1 MEYPS
6 YKFGSIS
13 NDEGSSKRMEMK
25 EIICTKNAPEAIGP
39 YSQGIGFQNLI
50 FSSGQ
55 LPLIP
60 ETMQF
65 PEGGIREQT
74 YQSLLNVKS
83 ILEAQGSSLECVIK
97 TTCFL
102 ANMAD
107 FSEFNEVYL
116 EFFGTNNSPARSC
129 VEAARLPKDA
139 LVEIEVI
146 AFKPE

>member
-1 MEYPS
+1 
-6 YKFGSIS
+6 
-13 NDEGSSKRMEMK
+13 MK
-25 EIICTKNAPEAIGP
+25 EIICTKHAPEAIGP

-50 FSSGQ
+50 FTSGQ

-65 PEGGIREQT
+65 PEGGIRAQT
-74 YQSLLNVKS
+74 YQSLQNVKS
-83 ILEAQGSSLECVIK
+83 ILEAQNSSLEYVIK

-102 ANMAD
+102 ADMTD
-107 FSEFNEVYL
+107 FAEFNEVYQ
-116 EFFGTNNSPARSC
+116 EFFGTNNPPARSC

-146 AFKPE
+146 AFKP